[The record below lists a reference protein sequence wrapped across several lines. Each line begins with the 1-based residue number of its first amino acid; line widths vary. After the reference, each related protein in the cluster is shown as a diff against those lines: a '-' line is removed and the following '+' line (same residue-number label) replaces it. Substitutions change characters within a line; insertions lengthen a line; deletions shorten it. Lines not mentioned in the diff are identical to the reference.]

1 MNRIFYYILFLL
13 TMLPTV
19 VLAQQ
24 PVSSPVISI
33 VHTNDTHSQILP
45 AVNREGTAY
54 GGVVERAAMLELLR
68 RQDPDLLYLDAGDM
82 VQGSPYFNIFKGELE
97 MLCMNQ
103 QRLLATTFGNHEFDN
118 GIDGILSMLQV
129 ADFPIIS
136 CNYHCEGTG
145 LEARVIPHLIV
156 ENHGVRIG
164 ITGATCNPNGLIA
177 MRNWE
182 GIRYEDPC
190 TAVNREAALLRREG
204 CDLVILLSH
213 VGYLPTP
220 EPGREE
226 VLDTD
231 IAAASHDLDLIIGAH
246 THVNIERGITV
257 ANADNQPVV
266 ITQTGG
272 KANPIGYLQVAMKPG
287 SRYPECRYSVD
298 SIVCRKL
305 HPADY
310 DLTGLGSEMAEIIA
324 PYSESLSEQMNA
336 RLATAPVQLDRS
348 RPQSLLGNFTTDA
361 LLQIGQELGG
371 QPVDVSIMNL
381 GGLRSEMNAG
391 DVTVGSLYN
400 IFPFE
405 NTVVLLDLYGR
416 DLQELINSNAGR
428 KLDCWAGTQI
438 TLRMDGDR
446 CYASDILVGGQ
457 PIDPDR
463 LYRICTIDYL
473 AEGNSGMT
481 VLTRTSNLVNTG
493 QTIREAMIG
502 YVTCLGQQGKPV
514 EASIDGR
521 VIDLT
526 K

>member
-1 MNRIFYYILFLL
+1 MNRILHYILLFTALL
-13 TMLPTV
+13 TSSAR
-19 VLAQQ
+19 AQ
-24 PVSSPVISI
+24 VSAPVINI
-33 VHTNDTHSQILP
+33 VHTNDTHSQIEP
-45 AVNREGTAY
+45 AVNRQGVSY

-68 RQDPDLLYLDAGDM
+68 QQDPDLLYLDAGDM

-103 QRLLATTFGNHEFDN
+103 QQLLATTFGNHEFDN
-118 GIDGILSMLQV
+118 GIEGVLSMLQV

-136 CNYHCEGTG
+136 CNYHCEGTA
-145 LEARVIPHLIV
+145 LEARVLPHLIV

-164 ITGATCNPNGLIA
+164 ITGATCTPEGLIA
-177 MRNWE
+177 QRNWE
-182 GIRYEDPC
+182 GIRYEDPS

-204 CDLVILLSH
+204 CDVVILLSH
-213 VGYLPTP
+213 VGYLPAP
-220 EPGREE
+220 EPGRDEI
-226 VLDTD
+226 LDTD
-231 IAAASHDLDLIIGAH
+231 IAAASHDVDLIIGAH
-246 THVNIERGITV
+246 THVNIERGTRV
-257 ANADNQPVV
+257 NNADNRPVV

-272 KANPIGYLQVAMKPG
+272 KANPIGHLQIVMKPG

-305 HPADY
+305 HPGDY
-310 DLTGLGSEMAEIIA
+310 DLTGLGAGIAEIVE
-324 PYSESLSEQMNA
+324 PYRESLSERMNVS
-336 RLATAPVQLDRS
+336 LATASMPLERS
-348 RPQSLLGNFTTDA
+348 HPQCRLGNFTADA
-361 LLQIGQELGG
+361 LLQIGQELG
-371 QPVDVSIMNL
+371 QKPVDASIMNL
-381 GGLRSEMNAG
+381 GGLRNELAAG
-391 DVTVGSLYN
+391 SVTIGSLYN

-405 NTVVLLDLYGR
+405 NAVVLLDLYGR

-438 TLRMDGDR
+438 TLQMDGDR
-446 CYASDILVGGQ
+446 CYASDVLVGGQ

-473 AEGNSGMT
+473 AEGNGGMSA
-481 VLTRTSNLVNTG
+481 LTRAASLIKTG
-493 QTIREAMIG
+493 VTIRDAMIG
-502 YVTCLGQQGKPV
+502 YVTRLGQQGKAV